1 MHVETRDLV
10 GAVEHREDV
19 AELLGEV
26 RRHRLLLLQD
36 LHRRLDP
43 LGVEQP
49 TQVERQRN
57 HHPVDFAPHPR
68 RAIPIRRRLRLEPGV
83 ASLPATDTEVDAA
96 RIEGLE
102 HAETLDHRGG
112 RGVTQ
117 LHGGR
122 SDANLVGSGRDLSD
136 QHCGCRAGDA
146 DEVMFGDPEPAIS
159 PLFCTLGE
167 IDRVVQRR
175 HGVAAGANRRQ
186 VENRERDGHGVTFV

>member
-1 MHVETRDLV
+1 MDVETLDLV
-10 GAVEHREDV
+10 RAVQHREDV

-26 RRHRLLLLQD
+26 RRHRLRLLQD

-68 RAIPIRRRLRLEPGV
+68 RAVLLSRRWLRLEPGV
-83 ASLPATDTEVDAA
+83 APLPAADTKVDTA

-102 HAETLDHRGG
+102 HAETLHHRGG

-117 LHGGR
+117 LNRGR
-122 SDANLVGSGRDLSD
+122 ADSDCVGSGRDLAD
-136 QHCGCRAGDA
+136 QHGGCRAGDA

-167 IDRVVQRR
+167 IDRVV
-175 HGVAAGANRRQ
+175 
-186 VENRERDGHGVTFV
+186 